1 MNILTPL
8 ITLPLVVKAIGNNGM
23 GRIAIVSSI
32 LSYFSI
38 LGSTG
43 LTSYGNKIIAKNN
56 NKQDLTKSFNS
67 VLNLQLLYTTISIT
81 AFLIYA
87 TLLGFNLKNI
97 LLIAMLQIFASYFD
111 FTWFFY
117 GLNQIKTIAIRN
129 FIIKISG
136 IILIYFFVRK
146 PEDIYNYFLIL
157 GVTNLLANLSVFS
170 FIMKKI
176 DFKSLRFTFS
186 VPKAELISSLFILL
200 PLFIMALYSN
210 IDRFIILN
218 FLKNFDKVGI
228 YDVGMKFIS
237 MFAVLIVSLR
247 PLMISKISTN
257 NENKDKVQE
266 LVYKSICLVFYISI
280 PICLLLFT
288 NIETFISL
296 FLGEKFIES
305 AFVIK
310 IMSIQILLTGIGDVF
325 VNQILISIGQEK
337 KVLSVMCFLCFLLI
351 VLYVVLVPIFGIY
364 GAALSSVIAHFLIL
378 FLEFYFVNKFIK
390 IRINIKEILK
400 IFAAGTFSGIILI
413 GFYFFFSI
421 RTYVDLVII
430 TIIGVLA
437 YVGLCFVLK
446 LKLQNSIFELLFR
459 YKKV

>member
-23 GRIAIVSSI
+23 GKIAIVSSI

-43 LTSYGNKIIAKNN
+43 LTSYGNKIIAKHNRG
-56 NKQDLTKSFNS
+56 QDLTKSFNS

-81 AFLIYA
+81 SFIIYV
-87 TLLGFNLKNI
+87 TLLGYNLKSI

-117 GLNQIKTIAIRN
+117 GLNQIRTIAIRN

-136 IILIYFFVRK
+136 IILIYFFVK
-146 PEDIYNYFLIL
+146 SQEDIFNYFLIL
-157 GVTNLLANLSVFS
+157 GGTNLLANLSVFS
-170 FIMKKI
+170 VIIRKI
-176 DFKSLRFTFS
+176 DFKSLKLSFNI
-186 VPKAELISSLFILL
+186 PKAELISSLFILF

-210 IDRFIILN
+210 IDRFIILK
-218 FLKNFDKVGI
+218 FLNNFDKVGI

-237 MFAVLIVSLR
+237 MFAILIVSLR

-257 NENKDKVQE
+257 NENIDKVQE
-266 LVYKSICLVFYISI
+266 LVYKSISLVFYISI
-280 PICLLLFT
+280 PICLLLFI
-288 NIETFISL
+288 NIETFIGL

-310 IMSIQILLTGIGDVF
+310 ILAIQILLTGIGDVF

-337 KVLSVMCFLCFLLI
+337 KVLSIMCFLCLLLI
-351 VLYVVLVPIFGIY
+351 ILYVILIPIFGIY

-378 FLEFYFVNKFIK
+378 FLEFYFVNKYVKIK
-390 IRINIKEILK
+390 INIKEILK
-400 IFAAGTFSGIILI
+400 IFIAGTLACIILI
-413 GFYFFFSI
+413 GSYFLFSI
-421 RTYVDLVII
+421 ATYVDLAIV
-430 TIIGVLA
+430 TAIGVLT

-459 YKKV
+459 

>member
-8 ITLPLVVKAIGNNGM
+8 ITLPLVVKAIGNYGM
-23 GRIAIVSSI
+23 GKIAIVSSI

-43 LTSYGNKIIAKNN
+43 LTSYGNKIIAKDNSQN
-56 NKQDLTKSFNS
+56 LSKSFNS
-67 VLNLQLLYTTISIT
+67 VLNLQLLYTTISIV
-81 AFLIYA
+81 AFLIYVI
-87 TLLGFNLKNI
+87 LLGFNLKSI

-117 GLNQIKTIAIRN
+117 GMNQIKTIAVRN

-136 IILIYFFVRK
+136 IILIYFFVRN
-146 PEDIYNYFLIL
+146 PEDIFNYFWIL
-157 GVTNLLANLSVFS
+157 GGTNLLANLSVFS
-170 FIMKKI
+170 IIMKKI
-176 DFKSLRFTFS
+176 DFKSLKLSFS
-186 VPKAELISSLFILL
+186 IPKAELISSLFILF

-237 MFAVLIVSLR
+237 MFAILIVSLR

-257 NENKDKVQE
+257 NQNIDKIQE
-266 LVYKSICLVFYISI
+266 LVYKSISLVFYISI
-280 PICLLLFT
+280 PICLLLFI

-310 IMSIQILLTGIGDVF
+310 ILAIQILLTGIGDVF

-337 KVLSVMCFLCFLLI
+337 KVLWIMCSLCLFLI
-351 VLYVVLVPIFGIY
+351 VLYVILVPIFGIY
-364 GAALSSVIAHFLIL
+364 GAALSSVVAHFLIL
-378 FLEFYFVNKFIK
+378 FLEFYFVNKYVTV
-390 IRINIKEILK
+390 RIDIKEILK
-400 IFAAGTFSGIILI
+400 IFIAGTFSAIILVSS
-413 GFYFFFSI
+413 YFFFSI
-421 RTYVDLVII
+421 KTYVDLTII
-430 TIIGVLA
+430 TITGVLA
-437 YVGLCFVLK
+437 YTSVCFLLK
-446 LKLQNSIFELLFR
+446 LKLQNSIFELLF
-459 YKKV
+459 KK